1 MRDPAKKELSEYFI
15 RTSFFLI
22 VAFTIVVSLWGL
34 QLLAVPMV
42 MALLIFYAFNGT
54 INNLESLGVPRI
66 LSIAILMLVISI
78 PIYLFINSVAPPIV
92 STLNPLLKN
101 WKQDLDEAKF
111 KYLTVT
117 VNLQFNE
124 FPSSWNETIRPDE
137 LIKRIAEL
145 MHEQVKGFV
154 SYVPTL
160 IGYMIITPL
169 FAFLFLLN
177 GNGMYKNLIALIP
190 NRYFEMALMVTYK
203 INEQLTNY
211 LKSLM
216 IQSAII
222 CVVSGL
228 GFYIIGLPYFYIF
241 GLFLG
246 VANSVPYLG
255 PIMGAIPPLFF
266 ALVIGGTGAT
276 ELMTSILIVVLI
288 AQIIDNF
295 FIQPIVISGSVSL
308 HPIVVVGAVTV
319 GGAALGLVGMLI
331 AVPMAAILKVTIQT
345 LYSSMKDHNLL

>member
-1 MRDPAKKELSEYFI
+1 MRDPEIREFSGYFI

-22 VAFTIVVSLWGL
+22 VVFTTVVSLWGL
-34 QLLAVPMV
+34 QLLAVPIV
-42 MALLIFYAFNGT
+42 LALLIFYTFNGM
-54 INNLESLGVPRI
+54 INDLESLGVPRI
-66 LSIAILMLVISI
+66 LSIAILMLFTSI
-78 PIYLFINSVAPPIV
+78 PIYLFINLVASPIA

-101 WKQDLDEAKF
+101 WKQDLDDTKF

-124 FPSSWNETIRPDE
+124 FPAFWNETIRPDE
-137 LIKRIAEL
+137 LIKKIAEL

-154 SYVPTL
+154 SYIPTL
-160 IGYMIITPL
+160 IGYLLITPL

-177 GNGMYKNLIALIP
+177 GNGIYKSLISLIP
-190 NRYFEMALMVTYK
+190 NRYFEMALMITYK

-216 IQSAII
+216 IQSMII
-222 CVVSGL
+222 CVVSSL

-246 VANSVPYLG
+246 IANSIPYLG

-266 ALVIGGTGAT
+266 TLVIGGAGTTG
-276 ELMTSILIVVLI
+276 LMISILIVVSI

-295 FIQPIVISGSVSL
+295 LVQPVVISGSMSL
-308 HPIVVVGAVTV
+308 HPIVIVGAVTV

>member
-1 MRDPAKKELSEYFI
+1 MREGERRELSEYFI

-22 VAFTIVVSLWGL
+22 VIFTIVVSLWGL
-34 QLLAVPMV
+34 HLLAVPIV

-54 INNLESLGVPRI
+54 INNLESLGIPRI
-66 LSIAILMLVISI
+66 LSIAILMLAISV
-78 PIYLFINSVAPPIV
+78 PIYFFINSIAPPIV

-101 WKQDLDEAKF
+101 WKQDLDDAKF

-137 LIKRIAEL
+137 LIKKIAEL
-145 MHEQVKGFV
+145 MHEQVKAFV
-154 SYVPTL
+154 SYIPTL
-160 IGYMIITPL
+160 IGYLIITPL

-177 GNGMYKNLIALIP
+177 GNGMYKSMISLIP
-190 NRYFEMALMVTYK
+190 NRYFEMTLMVTYK

-216 IQSAII
+216 IQGAII
-222 CVVSGL
+222 CVVSGI
-228 GFYIIGLPYFYIF
+228 GFYFIGLPYFYIF

-266 ALVIGGTGAT
+266 ALVIGGDGTT
-276 ELMTSILIVVLI
+276 ELLTSILIVVAI
-288 AQIIDNF
+288 AQMIDNF
-295 FIQPIVISGSVSL
+295 LIQPIVISGSVSL

-319 GGAALGLVGMLI
+319 GGTALGLVGMLI
-331 AVPMAAILKVTIQT
+331 AVPIAAILKVTIQT